1 MFGEAPGFVVPV
13 QENMITP
20 IIKQVSLTINMCNN
34 FFRARQSRGDNE
46 MTAHTTGRY
55 TTLAAIDDNKLNNVV
70 RIVHQ
75 QVTFK

>member
-1 MFGEAPGFVVPV
+1 MFDEAPGFAVPV

-20 IIKQVSLTINMCNN
+20 IIKQVSLTINTCNK

-46 MTAHTTGRY
+46 MTEHTTGRY
-55 TTLAAIDDNKLNNVV
+55 TTLAAMDDNKLDNVV

-75 QVTFK
+75 QVAFK